1 MGTFID
7 GEAGG
12 GGMQWRNTRR
22 KEWEMC
28 LLLPRW
34 WTEKQVVIF
43 DSRWTCFQRA
53 LKGLLWEGKSEL
65 FGKLFLCVALLP
77 GRGKTKRKTPSCFLQ
92 KNFNLGACSYGRA
105 GDGKEVNA
113 HGVASARKPS
123 PNWLKKK
130 KKEFVV
136 SLMEKSTGSLVT
148 GIASARTSIIVWNF
162 LSFYLSFCPPP
173 WLLHSSTWPAGTMAV
188 CTCRLISFRISICK
202 IF

>member
-65 FGKLFLCVALLP
+65 FGKLFLCVALLL

-130 KKEFVV
+130 KKRIC
-136 SLMEKSTGSLVT
+136 SLPYGKVHGQFGHRDSFSQDLNNSMEL
-148 GIASARTSIIVWNF
+148 SIF
-162 LSFYLSFCPPP
+162 LSFFLSSPMIASFFNLTRWYNGCLYLQANIIPDFH
-173 WLLHSSTWPAGTMAV
+173 L
-188 CTCRLISFRISICK
+188 
-202 IF
+202 